1 MPDQV
6 WLSLWVRDFGA
17 DTMLR
22 HFEELLSVFPFSK
35 LRPGVAG
42 LRIQAISPSEPPLL
56 ERLYGEGELEVGEL
70 ITVCREFEHDDCSY
84 IVEGWCEQFQHT
96 EQGWVLKPSRV
107 TLACFGPAYE
117 NDMADHFRIGAGAE
131 SSFVPD
137 PAVAGS
143 ERAAHSNLAGLIR
156 LSRELQT
163 SLPVERRQ
171 LWSESGE
178 SLAERLDEALS

>member
-6 WLSLWVRDFGA
+6 SLSLWVRNFGT
-17 DTMLR
+17 DNMLR
-22 HFEELLSVFPFSK
+22 HFQELLRVFPFSK
-35 LRPGVAG
+35 LRPGIAG
-42 LRIQAISPSEPPLL
+42 LKIQAVSSTEPPLL
-56 ERLYGEGELEVGEL
+56 ERLYGEGELDVQGVIEV
-70 ITVCREFEHDDCSY
+70 CHEFEHDDTAY
-84 IVEGWCEQFQHT
+84 IIEGWWEQFQYSDR
-96 EQGWVLKPSRV
+96 GWELKPSNV
-107 TLACFGPAYE
+107 TISCFGPGYE
-117 NDMADHFRIGAGAE
+117 NEVGDHLRIVAGAE

-156 LSRELQT
+156 LAREIEG
-163 SLPVERRQ
+163 SLPVERRR